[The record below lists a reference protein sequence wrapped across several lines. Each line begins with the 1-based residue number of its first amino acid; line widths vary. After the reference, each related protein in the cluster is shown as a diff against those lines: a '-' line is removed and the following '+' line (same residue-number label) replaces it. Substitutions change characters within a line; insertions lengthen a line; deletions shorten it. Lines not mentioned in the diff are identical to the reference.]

1 MMYKLKSSI
10 TCIAILLSFSC
21 LHSQSKVMIQNAE
34 DFRRFFER
42 EIDRYDD
49 SLSKSVKLSGTMFF
63 KFNIAKDSTLVNVA
77 CSEKQP
83 APLINIVQEVL
94 ASVKIGFTASQL
106 NNSPTYVL
114 PLFYYYAPEPK
125 PVTTMENL
133 REQVPDINPSNL
145 SSYINLN
152 FNNFF
157 NTDAA
162 SGDLWGIN
170 CVMLTPIKVARP
182 INHH

>member
-10 TCIAILLSFSC
+10 TSITILLSFSC
-21 LHSQSKVMIQNAE
+21 LHSQSKVMIQSAE

-49 SLSKSVKLSGTMFF
+49 SLSKTVKLSGTMFF
-63 KFNIAKDSTLVNVA
+63 KFNIAQDSTLANVA

-94 ASVKIGFTASQL
+94 ASVKIGFTADQL
-106 NNSPTYVL
+106 NNSSTYVL

-125 PVTTMENL
+125 PVTTMEEL
-133 REQVPDINPSNL
+133 RQQVPDINPSNL
-145 SSYINLN
+145 NSYINLN

-157 NTDAA
+157 NTGA
-162 SGDLWGIN
+162 SSSELWGIK
-170 CVMLTPIKVARP
+170 CVMLQPIKVARP
-182 INHH
+182 LTHH